1 MAPITQDCL
10 RHLLRRLREVQEN
23 LGFELTEGDPRSL
36 LADEVDSMGLVEL
49 VALLA
54 QDSGVRPEVIEQAV
68 GHRFGT
74 VGELA
79 EALALA
85 GLTFRN
91 EAGIHETSIEM
102 NPSAHCA
109 KGAGCWLSAVTL
121 RLPETVESA
130 EQLDA
135 RLGRPAGWL
144 ERHSGIRQRYVWGN
158 QDPLAAAA
166 EAGRACLQ
174 EGGLLEEEVG
184 TLLVTSE
191 APPLLAGL
199 AAAVHHRLGL
209 RPQTPALEVGGACTG
224 FLAALWLA
232 RALMPRVGPVLIVA
246 VEAPTFYLTV
256 EPGDAGESAALF
268 GDAAGA
274 FLVGGEAVG
283 SGSLP
288 LVDVGLSVD
297 GAGGSLLRVE
307 GSARTG
313 VRVDMD
319 GVRLAVRAVETMA
332 RLVREAVG
340 EGRGSLDGL
349 AGVIVHGGNGRMANL
364 VARQLGLPP
373 ERVWSRTASTGN
385 LGSASLLA
393 AWQEHHHEARGP
405 VAWAAVGAGLVAGW
419 ALTGAHAVASGRSE
433 G

>member
-1 MAPITQDCL
+1 MSPATQDCL
-10 RHLLRRLREVQEN
+10 RHLLRRLGEVQEN
-23 LGFELTEGDPRSL
+23 LGFELTEGDPAAL

-49 VALLA
+49 VAVLA
-54 QDSGVRPEVIEQAV
+54 EDSGVRPEAIEQAV

-79 EALALA
+79 EALASA

-91 EAGIHETSIEM
+91 EAGAVETSAGM
-102 NPSAHCA
+102 NPAA
-109 KGAGCWLSAVTL
+109 RGAEEAGCWLGAVML
-121 RLPETVESA
+121 RLPETIERA

-144 ERHSGIRQRYVWGN
+144 QRHTGIRQRYVWGD

-166 EAGRACLQ
+166 ETGRDCLQ
-174 EGGLLEEEVG
+174 AAGLLEEEVG
-184 TLLVTSE
+184 ALLVTSE
-191 APPLLAGL
+191 APPRLAGL

-232 RALMPRVGPVLIVA
+232 RALVPRVGPVLIVA
-246 VEAPTFYLTV
+246 VEAPTFHLIV
-256 EPGDAGESAALF
+256 KPGDAGEAAALF

-283 SGSLP
+283 SASLP

-297 GAGGSLLRVE
+297 GAGGSLLCVE

-313 VRVDMD
+313 VRVDMK
-319 GVRLAVRAVETMA
+319 GIRLAGRAVETMA
-332 RLVREAVG
+332 RLVREAVSD
-340 EGRGSLDGL
+340 GRGSLDGL
-349 AGVIVHGGNGRMANL
+349 AGVIVHGGNGRMADL

-373 ERVWSRTASTGN
+373 QRVWSRTASTGN
-385 LGSASLLA
+385 LGSVSLLA
-393 AWQEHHHEARGP
+393 AWQEHCHAARGP

-419 ALTGAHAVASGRSE
+419 ALTGPLGS
-433 G
+433 